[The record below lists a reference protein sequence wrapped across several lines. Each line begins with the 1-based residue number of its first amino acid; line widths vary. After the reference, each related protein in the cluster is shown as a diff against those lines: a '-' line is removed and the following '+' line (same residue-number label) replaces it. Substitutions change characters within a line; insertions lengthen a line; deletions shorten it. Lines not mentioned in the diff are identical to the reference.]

1 TYDPVGNV
9 VEIQDSATQTE
20 YFANAVVEPHQQFTY
35 DALYRLVSATGREH
49 VSQGQPTSSELT
61 PGSQPETSD
70 PAAMRRYTETYAY
83 DAVGNLLTHQHA
95 ATGGS
100 WTRHYVYATAGN
112 RLLETSAPGDPGAGP
127 YSHGYGYD
135 AHGNM
140 TAMPHLAAIDW
151 DPLDR
156 MQHADLG
163 GG

>member
-1 TYDPVGNV
+1 
-9 VEIQDSATQTE
+9 
-20 YFANAVVEPHQQFTY
+20 
-35 DALYRLVSATGREH
+35 
-49 VSQGQPTSSELT
+49 T

-163 GG
+163 GGGDVYFQYDAAGNRVRKIRVNTAGTQTEERIYLGALELYRERTSGTLQLEREIG